1 LADVVLAVDYQWAAE
16 ATVQLDPWYQTGVD
30 DDITLRFVLRE
41 ALAQKDVNIGTE
53 QTALQLLPEQFQ
65 AYDLAHKPIVVL
77 LLIAIFA
84 VLKCQGA
91 MHKLSLGA
99 CDLQLVTVLLEVGEY
114 TESLAFNIILQLKV
128 VFRVFIGRQR

>member
-1 LADVVLAVDYQWAAE
+1 MADVVLAVDYQWAAE

-84 VLKCQGA
+84 VLKYQGA
-91 MHKLSLGA
+91 MHELSLGT

-114 TESLAFNIILQLKV
+114 TESLAFNIILQLEV